1 MVYGICSMK
10 CPACSLENPPIERF
24 CTACGV
30 NLVGEKDRSPDKTRQ
45 SRVKDGGETMTGT
58 RSERR
63 KITLFDLQAMKQ
75 QGRKITMLSIPDY
88 PMALLA
94 DRAGL
99 DTILVGDSLAM
110 TVLGYD
116 TTVPV
121 TMEEMLHHT
130 KAVTRATKYAFVVG
144 DMPFMSNNTSER
156 DAIINAG
163 RFMQEGGTDSV
174 KVEGGSNAAHI
185 VTAIVKAG
193 IPVMGHIGLTPQHI
207 SLLGGYRVQGRDVQ
221 TARRVIDD
229 ALAIQEAGAFAII
242 LECVPNQISKIVTER
257 LRIPTISYGAGES
270 CDGQGLVAHD
280 ILGMFDKFTPKFV
293 KKYTELGEQIHEA
306 FEAYVSDVVSGQ
318 FPTDAHSFHI
328 KKEDLEKVMGQI

>member
-1 MVYGICSMK
+1 
-10 CPACSLENPPIERF
+10 
-24 CTACGV
+24 
-30 NLVGEKDRSPDKTRQ
+30 
-45 SRVKDGGETMTGT
+45 MTGKKT
-58 RSERR
+58 ERR
-63 KITLFDLQAMKQ
+63 KVTLLDLQAMKE

-110 TVLGYD
+110 TVLGYK

-121 TMEEMLHHT
+121 TLEEMLHHT
-130 KAVTRATKYAFVVG
+130 KAVTRATEYAFVVG

-174 KVEGGSNAAHI
+174 KVEGGADAAHI
-185 VTAIVKAG
+185 VRAIVRAG
-193 IPVMGHIGLTPQHI
+193 MPVMGHVGLTPQHV
-207 SLLGGYRVQGRDVQ
+207 SLLGGYKAQGRDVK

-229 ALAIQEAGAFAII
+229 ALAIEEAGAFAII
-242 LECVPNQISKIVTER
+242 LECVPGQISKIVTER
-257 LRIPTISYGAGES
+257 LGIPTISYGAGVY

-280 ILGMFDKFTPKFV
+280 ILGMFDRFTPKFV
-293 KKYTELGEQIHEA
+293 KKYTDVGEQMLGA
-306 FEAYVSDVVSGQ
+306 FEAYVADVVGAE
-318 FPTDAHSFHI
+318 FPTDQHSFHI
-328 KKEDLEKVMGQI
+328 KKKDLETVIDQL

>member
-1 MVYGICSMK
+1 MI
-10 CPACSLENPPIERF
+10 
-24 CTACGV
+24 
-30 NLVGEKDRSPDKTRQ
+30 
-45 SRVKDGGETMTGT
+45 GT
-58 RSERR
+58 SSERR

-174 KVEGGSNAAHI
+174 KVEGGANAAHI

-229 ALAIQEAGAFAII
+229 ALAIEEAGAFAII

-293 KKYTELGEQIHEA
+293 KKYAELGEQIQEA

-318 FPTDAHSFHI
+318 FPTDGHSFHI
-328 KKEDLEKVMGQI
+328 KKEDLEKVMGQV